1 MNTFFCT
8 DSIISPEL
16 DIIKTA
22 FDFTGVEL
30 REIKGRF
37 FYARGCKSRTSPGQ
51 AAGMFLQ
58 IPLN

>member
-8 DSIISPEL
+8 DSIISPEF

-37 FYARGCKSRTSPGQ
+37 FMPVGASHGQVRDKPQACFCKSH
-51 AAGMFLQ
+51 
-58 IPLN
+58 